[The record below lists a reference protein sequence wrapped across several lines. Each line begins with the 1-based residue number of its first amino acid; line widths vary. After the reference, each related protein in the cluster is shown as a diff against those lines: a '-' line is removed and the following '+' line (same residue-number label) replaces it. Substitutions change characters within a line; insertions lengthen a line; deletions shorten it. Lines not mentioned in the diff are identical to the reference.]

1 MSQIKYLLDEH
12 VTPALRTGLKTRW
25 PEIEVWCIGDPGA
38 PNRSTLDPD
47 ILFWCEHH
55 QFILVTNNRASMPV
69 HLTEHLATGHHV
81 PGIFVLSER
90 LTMKETILDLALTW
104 GASELH
110 EYTDFI
116 SHLPLSL

>member
-1 MSQIKYLLDEH
+1 
-12 VTPALRTGLKTRW
+12 
-25 PEIEVWCIGDPGA
+25 
-38 PNRSTLDPD
+38 
-47 ILFWCEHH
+47 
-55 QFILVTNNRASMPV
+55 MPV
-69 HLTEHLATGHHV
+69 HLTEHLAAGHHV

>member
-38 PNRSTLDPD
+38 PSRSTLDPD
-47 ILFWCEHH
+47 ILFWCEHN

-69 HLTEHLATGHHV
+69 HLTEHLAAGHHV

-110 EYTDFI
+110 EYRDFI